1 MATLNERI
9 VQLLG
14 PLVGGRIYPDLA
26 PDHAGKP
33 YITYEQTGGR
43 ARQYLEKRLPDH
55 RHARIQINVWD
66 DRRTQATAIA
76 LQVEKVLIESEL
88 VSEALGAFSSVYDQ
102 ATKLRGTR
110 QDFYFWHRDT

>member
-33 YITYEQTGGR
+33 YITYE
-43 ARQYLEKRLPDH
+43 LS
-55 RHARIQINVWD
+55 
-66 DRRTQATAIA
+66 
-76 LQVEKVLIESEL
+76 LI
-88 VSEALGAFSSVYDQ
+88 
-102 ATKLRGTR
+102 
-110 QDFYFWHRDT
+110 HI